1 MPRPLTVACLQ
12 TRPQTSFQLALDEV
26 LLRAEVAVSVG
37 AELLLLPEYC
47 GGLLTRNGAFVP
59 PAADEESH
67 PVLIGLQEFAAA
79 RQVWI
84 AIGSV
89 AVSAPE
95 GRVFNRG
102 FVVDSAGNIRARY
115 DKLHLFDIELKG
127 QQYRESDHVT
137 PGKSAVV
144 CDTPFGRIGLSICYD
159 LRFPHLFREL
169 AQAGAE
175 MLLVPA
181 AFTKK
186 TGEAHWHVLNRARAI
201 ETSAFVMSACAVGP
215 VEGGGESYGHSLIV
229 NPWGEVLVDAG
240 QFPGVVH
247 TTIDLD
253 EVAATRAQIS
263 SWNDDITIT
272 VSGSKRPGDKG
283 SAIA

>member
-1 MPRPLTVACLQ
+1 MARPLTVACLQ
-12 TRPQTSFQLALDEV
+12 TRPHPSFQLAVDEA

-47 GGLLTRNGAFVP
+47 GGLLTRDGAFVP
-59 PAADEESH
+59 PAADEENH
-67 PVLIGLQEFAAA
+67 PVLKGLQEFAAS
-79 RQVWI
+79 RHVWTVV
-84 AIGSV
+84 GSV
-89 AVSAPE
+89 AVNAPD

-102 FVVDSAGNIRARY
+102 YVIDNTGEIRARY
-115 DKLHLFDIELKG
+115 DKLHLFDVDLESA
-127 QQYRESDHVT
+127 QYRESDAVSA
-137 PGKSAVV
+137 GKDAVV
-144 CDTPFGRIGLSICYD
+144 CDTPFGRLGFTICYD
-159 LRFPHLFREL
+159 LRFPQLYREL

-181 AFTKK
+181 AFTKQ

-201 ETSAFVMSACAVGP
+201 ETGSIGIAPCAVGP
-215 VEGGGESYGHSLIV
+215 VDGGGESYGHSLIV

-253 EVAATRAQIS
+253 EVAETRARIP
-263 SWNDDITIT
+263 SWNVERRIEVLD
-272 VSGSKRPGDKG
+272 GKG
-283 SAIA
+283 RAVA